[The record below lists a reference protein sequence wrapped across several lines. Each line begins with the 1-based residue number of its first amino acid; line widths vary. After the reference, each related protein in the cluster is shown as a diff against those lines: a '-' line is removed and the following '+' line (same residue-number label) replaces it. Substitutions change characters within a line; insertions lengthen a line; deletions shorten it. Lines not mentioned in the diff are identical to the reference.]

1 VLTLLRFCRYPAG
14 NISFARSICVTF
26 VALILSNSLVVAQVQ
41 EEVFPTLTGSD
52 LLNAL
57 QANFS
62 ATGQLDYG
70 IARDT
75 MFLNVWR
82 KDSKLACEYTD
93 FKVDLPNGVDPTE
106 FAFDQ
111 GINTEH
117 LYPRSKGA
125 GSGNGLA
132 DMHHLYPSRENVNS
146 DRASL
151 PFADIDDNQTNKW
164 YYQGQTQTSPPALNV
179 RDNYSESTGSAFEPR
194 EARKGDIARAMM
206 YFYTIYRNQAMNDD
220 PGFFAQQR
228 ATFCAW
234 NDFDPVDADEY
245 ARTIKISTFQGNKN
259 PFVLDCTL
267 AQRIGYCPQVSQ
279 ACMLLN
285 SEVSAF
291 AKTPMAYP
299 NPTAGELTLTG
310 LPNGAELLLI
320 DALGREVT
328 IYSLAKGNLQ
338 GSTNASLV
346 LPKGLNPGCYTLVER
361 RTGWSHRIIFSDR
374 L

>member
-1 VLTLLRFCRYPAG
+1 MLSSA
-14 NISFARSICVTF
+14 SIR
-26 VALILSNSLVVAQVQ
+26 AQVQ
-41 EEVFPTLTGSD
+41 EELFPGLSGNS
-52 LLNAL
+52 LLVAL
-57 QANFS
+57 QSNYS

-82 KDSKLACEYTD
+82 KDGKLACEYTD
-93 FKVDLPNGVDPTE
+93 FKVNLPDGVDPTE
-106 FAFDQ
+106 FVFDQ

-164 YYQGQTQTSPPALNV
+164 YFEGQTQTSPPALNI

-206 YFYTIYRNQAMNDD
+206 YFYTIYRNQAMADD
-220 PGFFAQQR
+220 PNFFAQQQ
-228 ATFCAW
+228 ATFCEW
-234 NDFDPVDADEY
+234 NDLDPVDADEY
-245 ARTIKISTFQGNKN
+245 ARTVAISTFQGNKN

-267 AQRIGYCPQVSQ
+267 AKRLGYCSEVSQ
-279 ACMLLN
+279 ACLLLDN
-285 SEVSAF
+285 EDLAF
-291 AKTPMAYP
+291 AKTPIAFP
-299 NPTAGELTLTG
+299 NPTTGVLTLSN
-310 LPNGAELLLI
+310 LPSSAELLLV
-320 DALGREVT
+320 DALGRRLET
-328 IYSLAKGNLQ
+328 YSLANGNLQ
-338 GSTNASLV
+338 GTSTATLV
-346 LPKGLNPGCYTLVER
+346 LPKGLNSGCYTLVEVR
-361 RTGWSHRIIFSDR
+361 SGWTHRILFSE
-374 L
+374 